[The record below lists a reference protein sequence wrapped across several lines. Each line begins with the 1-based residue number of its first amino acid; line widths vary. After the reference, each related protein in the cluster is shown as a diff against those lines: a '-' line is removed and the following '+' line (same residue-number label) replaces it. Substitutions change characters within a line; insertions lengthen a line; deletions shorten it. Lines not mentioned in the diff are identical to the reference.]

1 MCWVLPGSS
10 QKILPEDFCV
20 HSAKECW
27 QPKTLKL
34 YYCKTCGKT
43 FLGDSCPNIL
53 QAFHVLLGHRVQRNS
68 IDLPPTSNTTGRG
81 TGVLRKRRWC
91 KRRRHLC
98 TARLYDTEDTFVGAQ
113 TASCAVTDGHYSRII
128 FLLHVC
134 SPPTALTVMGLFS
147 SSCSRSSLLTYK
159 RRLGTLQATCERTAA
174 SSPTLIQED
183 YTRLRLERF
192 SSVGR

>member
-1 MCWVLPGSS
+1 MLAA
-10 QKILPEDFCV
+10 EDF
-20 HSAKECW
+20 
-27 QPKTLKL
+27 KTILL
-34 YYCKTCGKT
+34 QN
-43 FLGDSCPNIL
+43 LWENLPRRQLSNIL

-98 TARLYDTEDTFVGAQ
+98 TARLYDTEYTFVGAQ